1 MDSPNVNLAF
11 QNLVSKEL
19 KEKYHT
25 TLTDLGTCSL
35 HSANNGFGKLINEK
49 DDIAELDQM
58 AIDFHFF
65 FKYSTS
71 RREDFA
77 KVTEITSILSSHL
90 EKHCKVLVK
99 LVEQFDNLK

>member
-35 HSANNGFGKLINEK
+35 HSANNGFGKLLNEK
-49 DDIAELDQM
+49 DIAELDQM

-65 FKYSTS
+65 SKNSTF

-90 EKHCKVLVK
+90 EKPCKVLVK

>member
-35 HSANNGFGKLINEK
+35 HSANNGFGKLLNEK
-49 DDIAELDQM
+49 DIAELDQM

-65 FKYSTS
+65 FKNSTS

-90 EKHCKVLVK
+90 EKPCKVIVK